1 MVNYA
6 FQNQMDFQKARDQ
19 SFTFFMNNQQM
30 TPSYIAKH
38 THEEL
43 SKGFKGLDDEAVAAR
58 LDAIIDL
65 FRLLHGRDAFLKQAE
80 SLLAYRLLNKVSI
93 SSHHEEM
100 LIQKLK
106 VECGAQQ
113 LGKME
118 QMMRDM

>member
-1 MVNYA
+1 
-6 FQNQMDFQKARDQ
+6 
-19 SFTFFMNNQQM
+19 M

-80 SLLAYRLLNKVSI
+80 SLLAYRLLNKASI

-106 VECGAQQ
+106 VECGAQ
-113 LGKME
+113 
-118 QMMRDM
+118 